1 MIFSLGGSLVSYSAD
16 GDRNPTVVINLMN
29 KSRVLLGTNSD
40 TTTLKRR
47 HNPDGAITRG
57 DPAQL
62 PIGASRRKSRFK
74 VQLDAF
80 ARRFDRGIPPL
91 DACRRLTP
99 WS

>member
-1 MIFSLGGSLVSYSAD
+1 MSFSLGGSLVSYSAD

-29 KSRVLLGTNSD
+29 KPRVLGTNSD

-62 PIGASRRKSRFK
+62 PIRASRRKSRFK
-74 VQLDAF
+74 WTHSH
-80 ARRFDRGIPPL
+80 GGSTEGSPPL
-91 DACRRLTP
+91 DACRMLTP
-99 WS
+99 KS